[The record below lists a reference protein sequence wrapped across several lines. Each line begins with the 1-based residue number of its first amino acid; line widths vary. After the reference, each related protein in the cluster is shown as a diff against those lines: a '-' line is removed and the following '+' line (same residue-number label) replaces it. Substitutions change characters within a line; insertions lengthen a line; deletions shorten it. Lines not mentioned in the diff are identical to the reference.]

1 MAHHEASEHAAEAGE
16 APAEAGTH
24 ETEGAVGAPDV
35 LPVEPAGEGGF
46 DFWLLALLVGVAAL
60 VAIQNLWLRRRA
72 QRDGGGDDPT

>member
-1 MAHHEASEHAAEAGE
+1 MAHHEASEHAARPDA

-35 LPVEPAGEGGF
+35 LPVEPSGEGGF
-46 DFWLLALLVGVAAL
+46 DFWLLVLLVGVAAL

-72 QRDGGGDDPT
+72 RGEGGKDDPS